1 MLTIPSL
8 FENCLSP
15 QPPLTP
21 VYFAAALVLHR
32 GAEVT
37 RCEPDMAMVHH
48 LLSKIPDELVSIT
61 SFFYVELLIP
71 RSFLPFQP
79 FEALL
84 KETQRLYLE
93 FPPSTLEKDVKE
105 RYRRYREQMKPPS
118 KPRPPKKVRDTSVKV
133 AQLELSFILQGS
145 FFQRDWHRGH
155 SARRGGSGRRHRRV
169 PLAERELYAG
179 GSSNGVSPRLH
190 FSAVPTYNMDIL

>member
-1 MLTIPSL
+1 M
-8 FENCLSP
+8 
-15 QPPLTP
+15 
-21 VYFAAALVLHR
+21 
-32 GAEVT
+32 
-37 RCEPDMAMVHH
+37 
-48 LLSKIPDELVSIT
+48 
-61 SFFYVELLIP
+61 FYVELLIQ

-118 KPRPPKKVRDTSVKV
+118 KPRPPKKVRDASVKV
-133 AQLELSFILQGS
+133 AQLELPFVLQGS

-179 GSSNGVSPRLH
+179 GSSNGVSPKLH
-190 FSAVPTYNMDIL
+190 FSAVPTLRLNFQHTTWIFCDFVCKLLKSPILLPSWTLSPVSGLPGSRGSGSGYAEVRQ

>member
-1 MLTIPSL
+1 MRAGRQKSVAFPDDNLLISQILRECDAGSRNLGCALLTIPSL

-61 SFFYVELLIP
+61 SFFYVELLIQ
-71 RSFLPFQP
+71 RSFLPF
-79 FEALL
+79 
-84 KETQRLYLE
+84 
-93 FPPSTLEKDVKE
+93 
-105 RYRRYREQMKPPS
+105 
-118 KPRPPKKVRDTSVKV
+118 
-133 AQLELSFILQGS
+133 
-145 FFQRDWHRGH
+145 
-155 SARRGGSGRRHRRV
+155 
-169 PLAERELYAG
+169 
-179 GSSNGVSPRLH
+179 H
-190 FSAVPTYNMDIL
+190 FSPSRRS

>member
-1 MLTIPSL
+1 M
-8 FENCLSP
+8 
-15 QPPLTP
+15 
-21 VYFAAALVLHR
+21 
-32 GAEVT
+32 
-37 RCEPDMAMVHH
+37 
-48 LLSKIPDELVSIT
+48 SIT
-61 SFFYVELLIP
+61 SFFYVELLIQ

-93 FPPSTLEKDVKE
+93 YPPSTLEKDVKE

-118 KPRPPKKVRDTSVKV
+118 KPRPPKKVSETLCNVNKAS
-133 AQLELSFILQGS
+133 QLELSFVLQGS

-190 FSAVPTYNMDIL
+190 FSAVPTLRLNFQHTTWIFCDFVCKLLISPILLPSWTLSPVSVLPGSRGC

>member
-1 MLTIPSL
+1 MNWCASQA
-8 FENCLSP
+8 FSRQELSI
-15 QPPLTP
+15 QR
-21 VYFAAALVLHR
+21 A
-32 GAEVT
+32 
-37 RCEPDMAMVHH
+37 
-48 LLSKIPDELVSIT
+48 
-61 SFFYVELLIP
+61 
-71 RSFLPFQP
+71 FLPFQP

-118 KPRPPKKVRDTSVKV
+118 KPRPPKKVSETLCNVNKAS
-133 AQLELSFILQGS
+133 QLELSFVLQGS

-169 PLAERELYAG
+169 SLAERELYAG
-179 GSSNGVSPRLH
+179 GSSNGVSPKLH
-190 FSAVPTYNMDIL
+190 FSAVPTLRLNFQQTTWLPVTTKIFSQLVTVNHYNFLNMVTINQLFGYRQPIIGYR